1 MKTEEM
7 QGSIRREMRV
17 WAVPMLTGTMLL
29 CGGVGAAQADDV
41 HCPPRLGPVTIDGN
55 VLIVAACQLEGTRV
69 KGNVLLYTGGSLI
82 ATDASINGNIQAEN
96 ADFIDVL
103 NSRIGGNIQL
113 DNMVGD
119 LSRVDRSRIGG
130 SIQLKDNRS
139 RLEVLENTVIGDVQ
153 AFDNSGG
160 VVIADNTI
168 DGNLQCKSN
177 DPAPAGGGNR
187 VGGNREDQCAD
198 LQPESSG
205 SAFNTSRS
213 VSNGSPSA
221 GEGGGGSLDLL
232 TGLLMLLAAG
242 MRGRRLG
249 ETSRLR

>member
-1 MKTEEM
+1 MKAEKV
-7 QGSIRREMRV
+7 QDSRRRETRAWV
-17 WAVPMLTGTMLL
+17 VPMLTGTLL
-29 CGGVGAAQADDV
+29 LYGGVGVVQADDV
-41 HCPPRLGPVTIDGN
+41 HCPPHLGPVTIDGN
-55 VLIVAACQLEGTRV
+55 VLIAAACQLEGTRV

-103 NSRIGGNIQL
+103 NSRVGGNIQL

-177 DPAPAGGGNR
+177 NPAPAGGGNR
-187 VGGNREDQCAD
+187 VGGNREDQCAN
-198 LQPESSG
+198 LQPETSA

-213 VSNGSPSA
+213 VSNGSPTA

-232 TGLLMLLAAG
+232 SGLLMLLAAG
-242 MRGRRLG
+242 ARGWW
-249 ETSRLR
+249 LRGTFHLR